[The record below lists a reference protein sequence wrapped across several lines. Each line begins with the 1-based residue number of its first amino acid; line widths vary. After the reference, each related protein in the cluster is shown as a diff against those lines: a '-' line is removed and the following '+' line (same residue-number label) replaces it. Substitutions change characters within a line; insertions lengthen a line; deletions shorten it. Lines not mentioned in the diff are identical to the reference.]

1 MMAVDT
7 KQGTTNAPAGTPG
20 PAATLAGIPALSAN
34 GQAKPRKRPSSLM
47 AQASA
52 LPSVENSLDEFIA
65 KANETLIDPSTF
77 NSAAVKHEED
87 EKRKEHDALRWKATE
102 QQMRESQAREESL
115 RRQLDGLQ
123 GKLAEAEAR
132 AAVAGSG
139 GSQDGIIADL
149 KLRLTM
155 ADEKIRSS
163 EERARINEGKV
174 GKLEQDLVAAKSAAA
189 AAPAARDSLVGIG
202 DEDAEQRVRIA
213 EAKAAK
219 AIAAAKAASAGLTVS
234 AADIA
239 AIESGLAISTME
251 PAKKTPW
258 GLVVAAF
265 IVGGAIMFA
274 VAFVTMKNDAKPATS
289 AAGAQPAA
297 AVEKQPE
304 AAPVPAKVTATPI
317 EDKAAAPVAD
327 DKAAAPAADDD
338 KAATA
343 TDTAEDDS
351 AEDKA
356 ADAKTGPDTAAK
368 AAAADA
374 AAAKAEKAAAA
385 KAAAADAAA
394 AKAEKAAAA
403 KAAAS
408 KKAAPKKAAPKKAS
422 AIADPFGD
430 TPAPAKKK
438 KKDTGIVDPF

>member
-1 MMAVDT
+1 MAVDT
-7 KQGTTNAPAGTPG
+7 KQGTTNPPAGPIPG
-20 PAATLAGIPALSAN
+20 PAATLAGIPAMAAN
-34 GQAKPRKRPSSLM
+34 GKPRKRPSSLM

-65 KANETLIDPSTF
+65 KANETLIDPSSF
-77 NSAAVKHEED
+77 NSAAVRHEED

-102 QQMRESQAREESL
+102 QQMREAQHREESL

-155 ADEKIRSS
+155 ADEKIRTS
-163 EERARINEGKV
+163 EERARTNEGKV
-174 GKLEQDLVAAKSAAA
+174 SKLEQDLAAAKSAAGS
-189 AAPAARDSLVGIG
+189 APAARDSLVGIG

-213 EAKAAK
+213 EAKATK

-274 VAFVTMKNDAKPATS
+274 VAMVTMKKDGKPATS

-297 AVEKQPE
+297 VEKQPE
-304 AAPVPAKVTATPI
+304 PAATPAKVTATPI
-317 EDKAAAPVAD
+317 DDKAAAPADDKAAPAD
-327 DKAAAPAADDD
+327 DKAAAPADD
-338 KAATA
+338 KAAA
-343 TDTAEDDS
+343 DDKAVPADDTAADT
-351 AEDKA
+351 AAADKA
-356 ADAKTGPDTAAK
+356 AAKTAAD
-368 AAAADA
+368 DA

-385 KAAAADAAA
+385 KAAAAEAAA

-403 KAAAS
+403 KAAAPKKTAA
-408 KKAAPKKAAPKKAS
+408 KKAPAKKAS
-422 AIADPFGD
+422 ALADPFGD
-430 TPAPAKKK
+430 APAPAKKK
-438 KKDTGIVDPF
+438 KKDSGIVDPF